1 MLLKKF
7 LIGIN
12 FLKNDPLGGIQI
24 GGSQCIYIKFFFMR
38 RKDCQKLADRYL
50 DLYATAYALLQDS
63 TDTEDAVQEALT
75 RTMSKVVLDDPYS
88 YCRRVLI
95 NHCYD
100 TLRYKKRFI
109 HFHPLHDMAIP
120 TDENKVKESLLD
132 QIKLKI
138 EQLPERT
145 KKILEMYYSNDLTL
159 PMIAEKT
166 KIPLTTVK
174 KIFNKAHRQI
184 KQELIDQNIQSIN
197 TIYHERD

>member
-1 MLLKKF
+1 
-7 LIGIN
+7 
-12 FLKNDPLGGIQI
+12 
-24 GGSQCIYIKFFFMR
+24 
-38 RKDCQKLADRYL
+38 
-50 DLYATAYALLQDS
+50 
-63 TDTEDAVQEALT
+63 
-75 RTMSKVVLDDPYS
+75 
-88 YCRRVLI
+88 
-95 NHCYD
+95 
-100 TLRYKKRFI
+100 
-109 HFHPLHDMAIP
+109 MAIP

-145 KKILEMYYSNDLTL
+145 KEILEMYYSNDLTL